1 MADIRLKKI
10 SVENSPLIIQHG
22 NISLTNTNASDSI
35 LTGALISN
43 GGISINCTYDATS
56 SSSGGAF
63 TVGGGISTM
72 KNLYIGE
79 SLILDSLNSTIQV
92 NGVSE
97 NRLFLDNVTNKKFYI
112 SLDGIYKSFEL
123 TEEGIYLNND
133 TPSEN
138 FTTGAL
144 RILGGVTI
152 NSTEESSSITCG
164 SGLTVY
170 GGSSIVKKLFVGGGI
185 ESNNSSN
192 TIGNL
197 YTTTNGNLGIGVSNP
212 STNLSITTNT
222 LGSKIT
228 LWDGNVSNKHFG
240 FGVTDN
246 QLNYDVSNVND
257 DHVFFSNSKNGSGT
271 ELVRIKG
278 TGNVG
283 INTTNPE
290 YKLDVDGTARFSE
303 SITTGSIY
311 NTNQTTTNIVTTNIS
326 SGTLN
331 LSGNLYSS
339 TTSIENTVNNYTGSS
354 GSINILGDVVV
365 AGKEILFTNTGVNE
379 PSMNGRS
386 NGTKIVLYPATN
398 ETTGDYSIGIENRN
412 MWLQAATESDGFKFY
427 QGTTAN
433 FVISTG
439 GNIGIGTTNPQN
451 KLDII
456 GDVKISDT
464 ITTSSLMVTS
474 SLMAI
479 GNSHTIGPLIITNGN
494 LGIGTTEP
502 NRKLTV
508 NGDTIITGDTIIEGD
523 ITFDSFY
530 IVSGKIGIN
539 NTSPVNNL
547 DINTDT
553 RITNVL
559 TIEQQTASE
568 NFTTGALIVKNGGIS
583 INCTEE
589 SIGYTS
595 GGALSIAGGVSIN
608 KKLNVNGN
616 TTINGILRIENTTE
630 SNTIGNSGSIEIL
643 GGVAINKNLNIG
655 QIITCDKLK
664 VFNNE
669 ASLNGSTGSIITNG
683 GITINSNE
691 QSTSSTNGGGLT
703 ILGGIG
709 IKKNM
714 YIDGNEFKRGI
725 SNYYSEANN
734 FIQIYNSSDEKIY
747 SLDRDYFTNNFSLS
761 RYNAGSFIEKTFE
774 IAQTDG
780 KLTFNNTTN
789 STSSSAAS
797 IIIKGGV
804 TLNSTQNSLNSTV
817 GGALSVYGGQSIAK
831 NLNIGGSLI
840 IDSTEQSTNV
850 STGVVLVSGGVGI
863 TKNLNVGGNTTING
877 DLYVLGVTNSLDTN
891 NVVFNDNLIILNSA
905 PSGLRDSGFV
915 ITRYQLD
922 NDSGSGDIVNE
933 NVYISFQIPSQSGMA
948 NTEIKLS
955 NSASAINDYYKD
967 WWIKITS
974 GFSNNQVRKI
984 TGYNGSTKVA
994 TLSSSWTTQNP
1005 AENDIVFLYNRN
1017 YVGLIYNETDDI
1029 FVFGSTLAD
1038 PGNTSV
1044 SLTDNIKVKTGELI
1058 VSNTTGSSNSSTGS
1072 VVITGGVSIN
1082 STENALN
1089 NTVGGSLTVNGGTSI
1104 KKKLYVGE
1112 ELYVNNIN
1120 FTPNTGDSW
1129 KSSTF
1134 SANNNQSSQALIT
1147 GLDLDSNIWGF
1158 DIFLT
1163 ARLNAD
1169 TDLYTNYH
1177 LRGVNKIDSWEIVK
1191 TYVGDDM
1198 GIEFYITNEGEIEY
1212 TSPNFTN
1219 FISLTFKW
1227 RMFVN

>member
-10 SVENSPLIIQHG
+10 SVETSPLIIQNG
-22 NISLTNTNASDSI
+22 NINLTNTNVSDSI
-35 LTGALISN
+35 LTGVLVSN

-56 SSSGGAF
+56 SSSGGAL

-72 KNLYIGE
+72 KDLYVGE
-79 SLILDSLNSTIQV
+79 SLILDSLNSKIQV
-92 NGVSE
+92 NGISE
-97 NRLFLDNVTNKKFYI
+97 NRLFLDNVTNKNFHI
-112 SLDGIYKSFEL
+112 SLDGIDKSFEL
-123 TEEGIYLNND
+123 NEEGIYLNNN

-152 NSTEESSSITCG
+152 NSTEESLSITCG
-164 SGLTVY
+164 SGLTVF

-185 ESNNSSN
+185 ESVNSLN
-192 TIGNL
+192 IIGNL
-197 YTTTNGNLGIGVSNP
+197 YTTTNGNVGIGTSNAF
-212 STNLSITTNT
+212 TDLTITSNT
-222 LGSKIT
+222 FGSKIT

-240 FGVTDN
+240 FGITSN
-246 QLNYDVSNVND
+246 QLNYDVSSINN
-257 DHVFFSNSKNGSGT
+257 DHVFYSNSKNATGN

-283 INTTNPE
+283 IGTTNPT
-290 YKLDVDGTARFSE
+290 YKLDVIGTARITQ
-303 SITTGSIY
+303 SITTGSIF

-326 SGTLN
+326 SGSLQ
-331 LSGNLYSS
+331 LSGNIYSS
-339 TTSIENTVNNYTGSS
+339 TTSIENTVNNYSNSS

-365 AGKEILFTNTGVNE
+365 AGKEILFTAVGVNE

-386 NGTKIVLYPATN
+386 NGTKIVLYPSTN

-412 MWLQAATESDGFKFY
+412 MWLQVATETDGFKFY
-427 QGTTAN
+427 QGTSAN
-433 FVISTG
+433 LVLATG
-439 GNIGIGTTNPQN
+439 GNIGIGTTNPEN
-451 KLDII
+451 TLDII
-456 GDVKISDT
+456 GDVKVSDT
-464 ITTSSLMVTS
+464 ITTSSLMITS

-494 LGIGTTEP
+494 LGIGTTDP
-502 NRKLTV
+502 NYTLTV
-508 NGDTIITGDTIIEGD
+508 NGDASISGNTIIEGD
-523 ITFDSFY
+523 ITFGSFY
-530 IVSGKIGIN
+530 IVSSKIGIN
-539 NTSPVNNL
+539 NTSPINNL

-568 NFTTGALIVKNGGIS
+568 NFTTGALIINNGGIS

-589 SIGYTS
+589 STGYTS

-608 KKLNVNGN
+608 KKLNINGN

-643 GGVAINKNLNIG
+643 GGVAINKNVNIG
-655 QIITCDKLK
+655 QTITCDKIK
-664 VFNNE
+664 IFNNE
-669 ASLNGSTGSIITNG
+669 ASLNSSSGSIITNG
-683 GITINSNE
+683 GITINSNQ
-691 QSTSSTNGGGLT
+691 QSTSSTNGGALT

-709 IKKNM
+709 VKKNM

-725 SNYYSEANN
+725 SNYYSEANS

-761 RYNAGSFIEKTFE
+761 RYNAGSLIEKTFE
-774 IAQTDG
+774 IETNG
-780 KLTFNNTTN
+780 KLTFNNTRN
-789 STSSSAAS
+789 STNISDAS
-797 IIIKGGV
+797 IVIKGGV
-804 TLNSTQNSLNSTV
+804 SISSTENSLNSTV
-817 GGALSVYGGQSIAK
+817 GGALSVYGGQSISK
-831 NLNIGGSLI
+831 DLNIGGKLI
-840 IDSTEQSTNV
+840 IHSTDQSINV

-863 TKNLNVGGNTTING
+863 TKNVNIGGNITING
-877 DLYVLGVTNSLDTN
+877 DLFVLGTTNSLDTN
-891 NVVFNDNLIILNSA
+891 NVVFNDNLIILNA
-905 PSGLRDSGFV
+905 VPSGLRDSGF
-915 ITRYQLD
+915 IIKRYQQD
-922 NDSGSGDIVNE
+922 NNSGFGDIVNE
-933 NVYISFQIPSQSGMA
+933 NVYISFQIPNQSGMA

-955 NSASAINDYYKD
+955 NSASAVNDYYKN

-974 GFSNNQVRKI
+974 GFSNNQVRQI
-984 TGYNGSTKVA
+984 TGYDGSTKIA

-1017 YVGLIYNETDDI
+1017 YVGLIYNESDDY
-1029 FVFGSTLAD
+1029 FVFGSTLQD
-1038 PGNTSV
+1038 PGTTTV
-1044 SLTDNIKVKTGELI
+1044 TLTDNIKVKTGELI
-1058 VSNTTGSSNSSTGS
+1058 VSNTTGSSNSSSGS
-1072 VVITGGVSIN
+1072 VVINGGVSIN
-1082 STENALN
+1082 CTENALS
-1089 NTVGGSLTVNGGTSI
+1089 NTVGGSLTINGGASI

-1120 FTPNTGDSW
+1120 FTPNTGDTW
-1129 KSSTF
+1129 KSTTF
-1134 SANNNQSSQALIT
+1134 SANNNQTSQALIT
-1147 GLDLDSNIWGF
+1147 GLDLDTNIWGF

-1198 GIEFYITNEGEIEY
+1198 GIEFYITNEGEIKY